1 MRWSGAT
8 EEAAR
13 IAARWTAEGGP
24 GGAIVLF
31 DGSHIHSEAF
41 GGLASLELNL
51 PFTAETVVRYAS
63 ISKHFC
69 ASLLVRLQSEG
80 VLSFDDTLGTHLPA
94 LPPALAAV
102 PIARALDMTG
112 GLPDTMETLW
122 LLGVPWTASL
132 DRHALFA
139 FITSAGALNF
149 PPGTE
154 ISYSNT
160 GYRLVE
166 TALGLQSIHYGE
178 ALRERFFRP
187 LGLSIRLPEDETEPV
202 PALAVGYWRDPN
214 GWRRGRYGMHF
225 SASGGLTGSARDLAV
240 WLMALMTGRAPAAD
254 LLAPLGARRQLG
266 NGAYTGYGLGLA
278 RSLVPGEIAVGHGGS
293 LPGYKNHFLL
303 LPERQAGV
311 VVVSNRE
318 DTDAHGIALRVM
330 AALTGG
336 GLPEPAPTALPD
348 GLFAAPKQPCWI
360 EHNAGELT
368 FLGATERLFTDED
381 GSAVS
386 RSAHLPVRLRRT
398 PDGIGGEIGHVARS
412 FSPVSTDVALAKGWE
427 GEWVCEP
434 FGARCTIALVDGGAE
449 LQIGT
454 GPLRVT
460 MPLTPLDYR
469 PARRPVAAARVP
481 GARSAR
487 AYAPHGEQPQ
497 PRPAIPEG
505 VTPCRRCEPPTRWS
519 RA

>member
-31 DGSHIHSEAF
+31 DGSHIRSEAF

-69 ASLLVRLQSEG
+69 SSLLVRLQTEG
-80 VLSFDDTLGTHLPA
+80 MLSLNDSLGTHLPV
-94 LPPALAAV
+94 LPKAQAAV

-122 LLGVPWTASL
+122 LLGVPWSAGI
-132 DRHALFA
+132 DRHALFE
-139 FITSAGALNF
+139 FITSIGALNF
-149 PPGTE
+149 GPGTE
-154 ISYSNT
+154 VSYCNT

-166 TALGLQSIHYGE
+166 AALALKSIHYGE

-202 PALAVGYWRDPN
+202 SALAVGYWRDAN

-240 WLMALMTGRAPAAD
+240 WLMALMAGRAPAAD
-254 LLAPLGARRQLG
+254 LLAPLGARRQLA
-266 NGAYTGYGLGLA
+266 NGAHTGYGLGLA
-278 RSLVPGEIAVGHGGS
+278 RSPVPGEIAVGHGGS
-293 LPGYKNHFLL
+293 LPGYKDHFLL

-311 VVVSNRE
+311 VVLSNRE
-318 DTDAHGIALRVM
+318 DTDAHGIALQVM
-330 AALTGG
+330 AALTGSR
-336 GLPEPAPTALPD
+336 LPPPAPSALPD
-348 GLFAAPKQPCWI
+348 GMFAAPKQPYWI
-360 EHNAGELT
+360 EHRAGELT
-368 FLGATERLFTDED
+368 FLGATERLFMDED

-386 RSAHLPVRLRRT
+386 RSAHLPMRLRRT

-412 FSPVSTDVALAKGWE
+412 FSPVPADVALGKGWE
-427 GEWVCEP
+427 GEWVCEQ
-434 FGARCTIALVDGGAE
+434 FAARCSIALADGGAG
-449 LQIGT
+449 LHIGT
-454 GPLRVT
+454 GPLRVA
-460 MPLTPLDYR
+460 MPLTPLDPHR
-469 PARRPVAAARVP
+469 ALTDRHEGPWRQRACLVLNPRTNTLRMVSNRSRVLQFRK
-481 GARSAR
+481 G
-487 AYAPHGEQPQ
+487 
-497 PRPAIPEG
+497 
-505 VTPCRRCEPPTRWS
+505 
-519 RA
+519 